1 MAGETP
7 HDTPFD
13 AGSTDVP
20 GQAADSGERETFL
33 SFLRKDLQWVAI
45 AWGGGWFFGVM
56 FLSIAFTL
64 EDATRIAGVAAGGI
78 FLMIAPGSYATWET
92 WRGYR
97 YSTDKGRRKSRAG
110 ESQNAG

>member
-13 AGSTDVP
+13 AGSTHAPTPV
-20 GQAADSGERETFL
+20 ADSGEQERLQSVWRTNWQSVAL
-33 SFLRKDLQWVAI
+33 SWF
-45 AWGGGWFFGVM
+45 GGLLFGSM

-64 EDATRIAGVAAGGI
+64 EDATRVAGVAAGGV
-78 FLMIAPGSYATWET
+78 FLMIAPGSYATWDT
-92 WRGYR
+92 WRGHR
-97 YSTDKGRRKSRAG
+97 YSIGKGRRKSRAG

>member
-7 HDTPFD
+7 HNTPFD
-13 AGSTDVP
+13 AGSTDAP
-20 GQAADSGERETFL
+20 TQADDSGERETFL
-33 SFLRKDLQWVAI
+33 SFLRADWQSVALS
-45 AWGGGWFFGVM
+45 WFGGLLFGSM

-64 EDATRIAGVAAGGI
+64 EDAARIAGVAAGGV
-78 FLMIAPGSYATWET
+78 FLMIAPGSYATWDT

-97 YSTDKGRRKSRAG
+97 YSTGKGRRKSRAG